1 MCRRCEE
8 QTMRSVSQSI
18 YPSLIALMLIAASS
32 PANARRCDT
41 LLPDG
46 QVVSS
51 GAAVDEHGRACD
63 EFFAGR
69 RELQP
74 DDFLRHEFKFRQIT
88 RPRIGFTTG
97 NIGPFTTGDIGP
109 FTTFSNSPPAARRR
123 R

>member
-1 MCRRCEE
+1 
-8 QTMRSVSQSI
+8 MRWVSQRI

-32 PANARRCDT
+32 PATARRCDT

-46 QVVSS
+46 RVISS
-51 GAAVDEHGRACD
+51 GAAVDEHGRTCD

-69 RELQP
+69 RELQR
-74 DDFLRHEFKFRQIT
+74 DEFSRHEFELRQT
-88 RPRIGFTTG
+88 TPPRTGFTTG
-97 NIGPFTTGDIGP
+97 NIGPFTTGEIGP